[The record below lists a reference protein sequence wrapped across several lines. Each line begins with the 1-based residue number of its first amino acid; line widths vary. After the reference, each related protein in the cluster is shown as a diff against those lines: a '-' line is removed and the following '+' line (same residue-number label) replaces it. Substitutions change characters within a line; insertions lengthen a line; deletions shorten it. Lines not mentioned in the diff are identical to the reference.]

1 LSEPKDSESTR
12 LTELDSRIAKA
23 RDGLSPTVGAAGP
36 SDEDGGSLRLALRVG
51 TELVA
56 ALVVGLLIGWTLDRW
71 LGTRPLLTIVFF
83 FVGIAAGMVNV
94 YRAMNGLGLAVGYGK
109 PGRPGAVEDVK
120 GTMAGTDN
128 HGNERE

>member
-1 LSEPKDSESTR
+1 MSEPKDSESSR
-12 LTELDSRIAKA
+12 LTELDTRLAKA
-23 RDGLSPTVGAAGP
+23 RGDMAPSVGAAGP

-71 LGTRPLLTIVFF
+71 WGTRPFMTIGFF
-83 FVGIAAGMVNV
+83 FVGIAAGMINV

-109 PGRPGAVEDVK
+109 PGRPGAKEDVK

>member
-1 LSEPKDSESTR
+1 MSEPKDSESTR
-12 LTELDSRIAKA
+12 LTELDTRLAKA
-23 RDGLSPTVGAAGP
+23 RGEMAPPMAAAG
-36 SDEDGGSLRLALRVG
+36 SGDDDGVSLRLALRVG

-71 LGTRPLLTIVFF
+71 LGTRPFMTFVFF

-109 PGRPGAVEDVK
+109 PGGPGAREVVK
-120 GTMAGTDN
+120 GKMAGTDN